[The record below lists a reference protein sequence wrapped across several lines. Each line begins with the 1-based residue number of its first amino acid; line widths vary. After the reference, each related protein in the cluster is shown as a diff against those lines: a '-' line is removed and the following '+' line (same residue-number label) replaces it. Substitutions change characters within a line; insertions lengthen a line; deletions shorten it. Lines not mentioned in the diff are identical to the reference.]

1 MPYTALARFIDAGSG
16 SFIIKLNTRA
26 EVSQSST
33 VSQVRQACPR
43 PAHPRPDEC
52 ATHSR
57 CPRFT
62 AMELILSN
70 VPVPPSCS
78 SRVQGRR
85 CGTTAH
91 TPMHV
96 CEAWALR
103 QPPSVCHAAPCVC
116 SLVRML
122 RLALLA
128 RATDRRARIPS
139 SQTTIFG
146 SAVGYILR
154 TAQIHALC
162 AVPRRPRTERR
173 IRMPPVCPRGKPQVV
188 ESHISS
194 VV

>member
-1 MPYTALARFIDAGSG
+1 MPFAALVRFIDAGSC
-16 SFIIKLNTRA
+16 SFIIKLITRA
-26 EVSQSST
+26 GVPQSST

-52 ATHSR
+52 ATHSC

-62 AMELILSN
+62 AMQLIWSN

-78 SRVQGRR
+78 SRVHGRR

-96 CEAWALR
+96 CEAWALS
-103 QPPSVCHAAPCVC
+103 QPPSVCHAAPCVG

-128 RATDRRARIPS
+128 RATDRRARTPS
-139 SQTTIFG
+139 SQMKIFG
-146 SAVGYILR
+146 SAVAF
-154 TAQIHALC
+154 TSQSAQRAAPC
-162 AVPRRPRTERR
+162 AA
-173 IRMPPVCPRGKPQVV
+173 
-188 ESHISS
+188 
-194 VV
+194 